1 MKSVAIYCRVS
12 TQEQAAEGYSIG
24 EQQARLTKFCDAHD
38 WKIAHIYSDPGFS
51 GAKLQRPALQRMIND
66 CAAHV
71 FDVVLVYKL
80 DRLSR
85 SQKDTLYL
93 IEDVFNVNNISLVSM
108 CENFDTLS
116 PFGRAMIGILS
127 VFAQLERDQITER
140 MTMGRIGR
148 AKAGYFSGGSR
159 PPIGYDRIQDPHTG
173 KQVLVINE
181 YEAAQVRKIYSLF
194 LDDNMT
200 FKAITQ
206 YMHERYR
213 TRYGDWSYVS
223 SVSRLLHDRVYVGEV
238 SFSGKWYAGAH
249 EPIIDR
255 EIFDRAQQ
263 KYELYMQSPAGTFSE
278 NFKGSHLLTGF
289 LYCGKC
295 GGRCHVKSWRNH
307 GKNTAPDA
315 PTKRTYRCSKGC
327 GVSIRMEE
335 LDSSVIEEVKL
346 LSLDPVAIQQEAA
359 VPDTKPDPAV
369 IESRLRD
376 LEKQEGKLIELFQI
390 DSIDLQ
396 TIKSKLDSIHKEQD
410 ALKATLAEEPQEDNK
425 STMAEV
431 AADALSCFDTVFT
444 SGSLQEQ
451 RNLLRALINKIVI
464 YPDHADI
471 HWTFKI

>member
-1 MKSVAIYCRVS
+1 MKTVAIYCRVS

-24 EQQARLTKFCDAHD
+24 EQQARLTKFCEAHE
-38 WKIAHIYSDPGFS
+38 WRIAHIYSDPGFS
-51 GAKLQRPALQRMIND
+51 GAKLQRPALQRLINE
-66 CAAHV
+66 CSAGL
-71 FDVVLVYKL
+71 FDIVLVYKL

-93 IEDVFNVNNISLVSM
+93 IEDVFNPNNISLVSM

-159 PPIGYDRIQDPHTG
+159 PPIGYDRVQDPNSG

-181 YEAAQVRKIYSLF
+181 YEAAQVRKIFSLF

-223 SVSRLLHDRVYVGEV
+223 SVSRLLHDRVYVGDV

-255 EIFDRAQQ
+255 ETFDRAQQ

-278 NFKGSHLLTGF
+278 KFKGSHLLTGF
-289 LYCGKC
+289 IYCGKC
-295 GGRCHVKSWRNH
+295 GARCHIKAWRNH

-315 PTKRTYRCSKGC
+315 PMKRAYRCSKGC
-327 GVSIRMEE
+327 GVSVRMEDV
-335 LDSSVIEEVKL
+335 DSAVIKEVQQ
-346 LSLDPVAIQQEAA
+346 LSLDPVAIEQEAA
-359 VPDTKPDPAV
+359 VPEAGTDPAV
-369 IESRLRD
+369 IEARLHD
-376 LEKQEGKLIELFQI
+376 LEKQEGKLIELYQV
-390 DSIDLQ
+390 DGIDLQ
-396 TIKSKLDSIHKEQD
+396 TIKKKLDAIHKEQD
-410 ALKATLAEEPQEDNK
+410 ALRADLKEKPQDDNNALAE
-425 STMAEV
+425 V
-431 AADALSCFDTVFT
+431 VADAISTFNAVFT

-451 RNLLRALINKIVI
+451 RDILRILISKVVI
-464 YPDHADI
+464 FPDHVDI
-471 HWTFKI
+471 YWTFKI